1 MTRVAR
7 SIALVVGLS
16 IGTTALADNLNPDR
30 VRALVERGEIL
41 PLEEILKRNQLETS
55 GRIIEIEIEIEQKR
69 GAYVYEI
76 KVLRPDGRYR
86 EIKVDARTGVV
97 VRQE

>member
-1 MTRVAR
+1 MTAAAY
-7 SIALVVGLS
+7 IFALLLGLLT
-16 IGTTALADNLNPDR
+16 GPAALADGLSPER

-41 PLEEILKRNQLETS
+41 PLEEILKRNESNTG
-55 GRIIEIEIEIEQKR
+55 GRIIEVELERKR

-86 EIKVDARTGVV
+86 ELEIDARTGSIVGGK
-97 VRQE
+97 

>member
-1 MTRVAR
+1 MRRA
-7 SIALVVGLS
+7 ALIYILFAMLAATPAWADGLS
-16 IGTTALADNLNPDR
+16 AEQ

-41 PLEEILKRNQLETS
+41 ALEEILKRNEAIMV
-55 GRIIEIEIEIEQKR
+55 GRIIDIEIEQKH

-86 EIKVDARTGVV
+86 EFKIDAQTGVIV
-97 VRQE
+97 GEE

>member
-1 MTRVAR
+1 MTRAAC
-7 SIALVVGLS
+7 SIALLVGLLT
-16 IGTTALADNLNPDR
+16 GTAAFGDSLSPDR

-41 PLEEILKRNQLETS
+41 PLEEILKRNELNTG
-55 GRIIEIEIEIEQKR
+55 GRIIEIELERKR

-86 EIKVDARTGVV
+86 ELKIDARTGAIVS
-97 VRQE
+97 RE

>member
-1 MTRVAR
+1 MIRAAYTVA
-7 SIALVVGLS
+7 LLVGLLT
-16 IGTTALADNLNPDR
+16 GTAALADSLSPDR

-41 PLEEILKRNQLETS
+41 PLEEILKRNELDTG
-55 GRIIEIEIEIEQKR
+55 GRIIEIELEHKR

-86 EIKVDARTGVV
+86 EVKIDARTGLVV
-97 VRQE
+97 GDK